1 MSYDLLIRNGT
12 MVDGTGRPGLIA
24 DIAIEGDQI
33 VAVGSVSGVA
43 KRTLDATGRVVAPGF
58 IDVHSHD
65 DFALLDRPLCDFK
78 LMQGVTTEVIGNC
91 GFGAAPAGAAYKEF
105 VRGFGAQLFGPTG
118 SFSWETTGEFF
129 RAVEATPPALNVAA
143 LVPHAAVRYS
153 VLGAEKRA
161 PSETELARMRSLVR
175 EGMEAGAVGMST
187 GLYYLPHTTT
197 EEVIALAQVVGEY
210 GGLYAT
216 HMRNE
221 AGRLLDSINETLRI
235 GQESGVAVQIS
246 HHKAMGREN
255 WGKVKDSLA
264 LVEQA
269 RARGFD
275 VSSDAYPYTAGSTT
289 LSALA
294 KGGSLALVSPADV
307 LIASTPTK
315 HEYEGKTLEEL
326 CRLTGKTLD
335 ETVEQILVE
344 EGEGVV
350 AVIFGMEEA
359 DVRRVLAHPTTMIGS
374 DGIPSVDGKPHPRL
388 YGSFAR
394 VLGFY
399 TRDEHLLSLEDAIY
413 RMSGFPAQKF
423 GLPNRGVIRPGA
435 FADLVVFDAQTIAE
449 AGTYQEPRQ
458 YPPGIDYVIVNGVIT
473 VDRGRHTGEQSGRM
487 LRKAQRVV
495 SEENAAGSTQRKVTT

>member
-12 MVDGTGRPGLIA
+12 MIDGAGQPGSSA
-24 DIAIEGDQI
+24 DIAVENDRI
-33 VAVGSVSGVA
+33 VAVGSVGGEA
-43 KRTLDATGRVVAPGF
+43 KHILDASGRVVAPGF

-78 LMQGVTTEVIGNC
+78 LMQGVTTDVIGNC
-91 GFGAAPAGAAYKEF
+91 GFGAAPAGAAYKEYI
-105 VRGFGAQLFGPTG
+105 RGFGPQLFGPSG
-118 SFSWETTGEFF
+118 NFAWETTNEFF
-129 RAVEATPPALNVAA
+129 QTVEAQPPSLNVAA

-161 PSETELARMRSLVR
+161 PSEPELARMRDLVR

-197 EEVIALAQVVGEY
+197 EEVIALAKVVGEY

-255 WGKVKDSLA
+255 WGRVKDSLA

-269 RARGFD
+269 RTRGVD

-294 KGGSLALVSPADV
+294 KGGSLELVSPADV

-326 CRLTGKTLD
+326 CRITGKSLQ
-335 ETVEQILVE
+335 ETVDHILAE

-350 AVIFGMEEA
+350 AVIFGMDEA

-374 DGIPSVDGKPHPRL
+374 DGIPSVEGNPHPRL
-388 YGSFAR
+388 YGTFAR
-394 VLGFY
+394 VLGKY
-399 TRDEHLLSLEDAIY
+399 ARDERLLSLEDAIH
-413 RMSGFPAQKF
+413 RMTGFPAQKF
-423 GLPNRGVIRPGA
+423 KLIDRGVIRAGA
-435 FADLVVFDAQTIAE
+435 FADLVIFDPRTVAE
-449 AGTYQEPRQ
+449 VGTYQDPRR
-458 YPPGIDYVIVNGVIT
+458 YPPGIDYVIVNGKIT
-473 VDRGRHTGEQSGRM
+473 IDHGRHTGERGGRM
-487 LRKAQRVV
+487 LRR
-495 SEENAAGSTQRKVTT
+495 RRH

>member
-1 MSYDLLIRNGT
+1 MPYDLLIRNGT
-12 MVDGTGRPGLIA
+12 VIDGTGRPGVTA
-24 DIAIEGDQI
+24 DLAIEGDRI
-33 VAVGSVSGVA
+33 VALGSPTGQA
-43 KRTLDATGRVVAPGF
+43 KQTLDVSGRVVAPGF

-78 LMQGVTTEVIGNC
+78 IMQGVTTEVIGNC
-91 GFGAAPAGAAYKEF
+91 GFGAAPAGAAYKGYI
-105 VRGFGAQLFGPTG
+105 RSFGAQLFGPTG
-118 SFSWETTGEFF
+118 NFSWETTDEFF
-129 RAVEATPPALNVAA
+129 RALEARPASVNVAA
-143 LVPHAAVRYS
+143 LIPHAAVRYS

-161 PSETELARMRSLVR
+161 PSEQELARMRDLVR

-187 GLYYLPHTTT
+187 GLYYLPYTQT
-197 EEVIALAQVVGEY
+197 EEVIALAKVVGEY

-221 AGRLLDSINETLRI
+221 AGRLLDAVNETLRI
-235 GQESGVAVQIS
+235 GEEGGVPVQIS

-255 WGKVKDSLA
+255 WGKVKESLA

-294 KGGSLALVSPADV
+294 SGGSLDLVSPADV

-326 CRLTGKTLD
+326 CRITGKPVT
-335 ETVEQILVE
+335 ETVKQILTE

-350 AVIFGMEEA
+350 AVIFGMDEA

-374 DGIPSVDGKPHPRL
+374 DGIPSVEGKPHPRL
-388 YGSFAR
+388 YGTFAR
-394 VLGFY
+394 VLGTY
-399 TRDEHLLSLEDAIY
+399 ARDEGLFSLEEAIY
-413 RMSGFPAQKF
+413 RMTGFPAQKF
-423 GLPNRGVIRPGA
+423 KLTDRGVIRPGA
-435 FADLVVFDAQTIAE
+435 PADLVIFDPHTVSE
-449 AGTYQEPRQ
+449 VGTYQAPRR
-458 YPPGIDYVIVNGVIT
+458 YPPGIDYVIVNGKIT
-473 VDRGRHTGEQSGRM
+473 ADHGRHTGERGGRM
-487 LRKAQRVV
+487 LRFK
-495 SEENAAGSTQRKVTT
+495 KD